1 MAWPVLEGACRTKI
15 ARGTRNMKRI
25 VAIVLTAMLG
35 AVGCT
40 SPENEGGTP
49 IPGAQSGAP
58 LADDA
63 AGPGE
68 QSEIEE

>member
-1 MAWPVLEGACRTKI
+1 
-15 ARGTRNMKRI
+15 MKRI
-25 VAIVLTAMLG
+25 GAIVLMAALG
-35 AVGCT
+35 VVGCT

-63 AGPGE
+63 AEAGE
-68 QSEIEE
+68 QSEIDE

>member
-1 MAWPVLEGACRTKI
+1 
-15 ARGTRNMKRI
+15 MKRI
-25 VAIVLTAMLG
+25 FVIAVVAVCG
-35 AVGCT
+35 VVGCT

-49 IPGAQSGAP
+49 LPGAQSGAP

>member
-1 MAWPVLEGACRTKI
+1 V
-15 ARGTRNMKRI
+15 KRI
-25 VAIVLTAMLG
+25 VVIALIAVLG
-35 AVGCT
+35 VVGCT

-49 IPGAQSGAP
+49 LPGAQSGAP

-63 AGPGE
+63 VGPGE